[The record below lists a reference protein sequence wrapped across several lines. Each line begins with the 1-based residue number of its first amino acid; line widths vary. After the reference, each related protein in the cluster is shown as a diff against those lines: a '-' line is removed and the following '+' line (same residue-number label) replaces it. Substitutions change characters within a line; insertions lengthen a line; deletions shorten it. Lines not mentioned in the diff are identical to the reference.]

1 MQDLKVHFD
10 ETTLIDRRAV
20 RLFAEHNS
28 LDRELEDLANR
39 AETGDWYLCDTIW
52 DGLVERLE
60 GHMKFEESSLLDG
73 YAATSPEARNIAD
86 ELLAEHGV
94 IRQALLETGVAIQ
107 LHALER
113 GRITALVDLLRAHAH
128 RENLTLYPWAAE
140 AADVFR
146 AAARRPDDGAH
157 SARQR

>member
-1 MQDLKVHFD
+1 MQDKKGHSD

-20 RLFAEHNS
+20 RLFAEHTS

-39 AETGDWYLCDTIW
+39 AETGDWYLRDTIW

-60 GHMKFEESSLLDG
+60 GHMTFEESLLDG
-73 YAATSPEARNIAD
+73 YAATSPEARSIAA
-86 ELLAEHGV
+86 ELRAEHGV

-113 GRITALVDLLRAHAH
+113 DRITALVDLLRAHAH

-140 AADVFR
+140 AAAAFR
-146 AAARRPDDGAH
+146 AAARRSDDRPH